1 MPQETVATSCEGVRC
16 RVSSASERACPV
28 CGGDLIA
35 TRSEWRCMRCAFVL
49 CEDCD
54 GGVRDLSL
62 REE

>member
-1 MPQETVATSCEGVRC
+1 MPPEAIATSCDVVRC
-16 RVSSASERACPV
+16 RVPSGSERGCPI
-28 CGGDLIA
+28 CGGDFIA